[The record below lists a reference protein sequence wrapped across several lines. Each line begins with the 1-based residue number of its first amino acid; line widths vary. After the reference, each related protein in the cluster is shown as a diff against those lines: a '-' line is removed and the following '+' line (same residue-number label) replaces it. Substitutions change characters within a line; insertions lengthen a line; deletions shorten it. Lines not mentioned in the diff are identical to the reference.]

1 MNLEKF
7 IKNKKALVTLIAA
20 CTIVIISLGIRQTFG
35 MFYFDFSVDLDI
47 TLSQFGFAL
56 GLQLFLWGA
65 FAPWFGV
72 ITDKYGG
79 HIAVFIGFIFYLLG
93 ILMLVSEYNTGLYF
107 VTGIGVLIGIALG
120 GTAISIPVS
129 VVAKHFPESNRTLA
143 IGIVTAAGS
152 FGYFVSPVFTRYSL
166 VEYGWESTLLIFA
179 AFIIAGLFLAFYLT
193 TPKDVVGGKIN
204 DDQTATEAL
213 KEAFKSKS
221 FIYLTLGFFVCGWHI
236 ALVATHIPM
245 YINDRGLPEW
255 CTVTILSMIG
265 LFNIAGTLT
274 SGYLAQKFSKKLI
287 LSTIYLARGLVIAI
301 FIFLPPSPIIAVFFG
316 IAFGFLWLS
325 TVPPTMGLV
334 GFIFGTK
341 YIGLLYGIVFLS
353 HQVGSF
359 LGAYLG
365 GVFHDLYGSYD
376 YAWYIS
382 IGLSIFAGLIHL
394 PIIEKQS
401 KRLQTCLLYTS
412 DAADE

>member
-1 MNLEKF
+1 MNSEKF
-7 IKNKKALVTLIAA
+7 IKNKTVLVTLVSA

-35 MFYFDFSVDLDI
+35 MFYFDFSVDLGI

-56 GLQLFLWGA
+56 GLQMFLWGA
-65 FAPWFGV
+65 FAPWFGI

-93 ILMLVSEYNTGLYF
+93 IALLVSEYNTGLYF

-129 VVAKHFPESNRTLA
+129 VVAKHFPASNRTAA

-166 VEYGWESTLLIFA
+166 VEYGWENTLLIFGF
-179 AFIIAGLFLAFYLT
+179 FILIGLILAFYLT

-204 DDQTATEAL
+204 DNQTAKEAL
-213 KEAFKSKS
+213 AEAFKNKS

-236 ALVATHIPM
+236 ALVATHIPV

-274 SGYLAQKFSKKLI
+274 SGYLAQKLSKKLI
-287 LSTIYLARGLVIAI
+287 LSSIYLARGLVIAI

-316 IAFGFLWLS
+316 ITFGFLWLS

-382 IGLSIFAGLIHL
+382 IALSVFAGLIHL
-394 PIIEKQS
+394 PIIEKQVS
-401 KRLQTCLLYTS
+401 RLQTVLQI
-412 DAADE
+412 D